1 MSRNRNRSG
10 MSMEPPKP
18 DHSTAPPQ
26 ALQEQEGFSF
36 VVPTEFV
43 ELPSRGIFY
52 PEDHPL
58 HNQAAIEIKQMTAKE
73 EDILTSRTLLKK
85 GIALDRMLES
95 LIRNKR
101 IHPQNLLIGDRNA
114 ILVAARVSGYGNDY
128 STVVSCPNCSTKQKY
143 TFDLNEANVYQGEDL
158 HELEV
163 INHEDGTFTTV
174 LPKSKMNIRFKL
186 LTGVEERNMVD
197 LSEKQRKRNKQ
208 DNLITRQLK
217 NLIVSVN
224 DYDTAEAIDYV
235 VENLPS
241 MDSRHLRS
249 AYKLAAPNID
259 LSQDFECDSCGHE
272 QEMEVPLTAYFFWRD
287 R

>member
-1 MSRNRNRSG
+1 MQ
-10 MSMEPPKP
+10 PPQP
-18 DHSTAPPQ
+18 EHSTAPPR

-52 PEDHPL
+52 PEGHPL
-58 HNQAAIEIKQMTAKE
+58 HNQEAIEIKQMTAKE

-114 ILVAARVSGYGNDY
+114 ILIAARVSGYGNEY
-128 STVVSCPNCSTKQKY
+128 STVVNCPNCSTKQKY
-143 TFDLNEANVYQGEDL
+143 TFDLNDANVYHGENL

-163 INHEDGTFTTV
+163 TNHEDGTFTTV
-174 LPKSKMNIRFKL
+174 LPKSKMNIRFRL
-186 LTGVEERNMVD
+186 LTGVEEKNMID
-197 LSEKQRKRNKQ
+197 LSDKQRKKNKQ

-217 NLIVSVN
+217 SLVVSVN

-259 LSQDFECDSCGHE
+259 LSQEFECDHCGHE
-272 QEMEVPLTAYFFWRD
+272 QEMEVPLTADFFWPD